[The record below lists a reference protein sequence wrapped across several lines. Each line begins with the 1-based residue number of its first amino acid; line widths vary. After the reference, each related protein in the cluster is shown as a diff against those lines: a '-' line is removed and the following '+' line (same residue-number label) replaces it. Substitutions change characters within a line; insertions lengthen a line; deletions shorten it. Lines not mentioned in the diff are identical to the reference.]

1 MKIAIPMNEENIDTE
16 ICVSFGRAPYFL
28 LYETDTKEIKWLVNS
43 AAESYGGAGIAAA
56 QILADHGAEI
66 LITPRCGENA
76 EKVLDGAKID
86 VYHSIDG
93 TAQQNIDAFTA
104 GKLSLL
110 SEFHAGFHGHGRQ

>member
-1 MKIAIPMNEENIDTE
+1 MNEENIDTE